1 MKMNEVEKKQKIFQS
16 LQLEN
21 NKHTDNQL
29 VAQTEVMEMINTKLD
44 RLEEEGALLLESNA
58 DKEEDIDSL
67 KRTLNSIREQID
79 GHTSLMESL
88 DNLHNLNKNNNE
100 SGLEQTLQTILKINH
115 ENKELIRNIEKKER
129 EPKSYDDNRERNFR
143 EDLVL
148 VLQKQISSLQA
159 NFEEM
164 KQKIFNNYNSR
175 ETGSSNIMDMQGE
188 GMKYT
193 FSKLSHPDLESLVQS
208 FEECRD
214 KLNNLEAKFENVKD
228 VTGISNGEL
237 GNKMIKII
245 EQLNS
250 LMIKVATLEEKT
262 RQIDLACGDMNG
274 KLSNLESADVF
285 LQEADRMIIEKMSR
299 IDKDT
304 IEEDLKSYVDENVLR
319 LTKRVNEQW
328 TDVRDEMRD
337 KQNNVPEAKYQ
348 TSEKQSD
355 QHNTRGVDI
364 VQTNLLQSEDKSL
377 ESPAGNGDSQ
387 RLWSAL
393 LELYAAFSKFSE
405 VLVDIR
411 DDSVQGRALCW

>member
-129 EPKSYDDNRERNFR
+129 DPKSYDDNRERNFR

-299 IDKDT
+299 IDKDA
-304 IEEDLKSYVDENVLR
+304 IEENLKSYVDENVLS

-337 KQNNVPEAKYQ
+337 KQNIVPEAKYQ

-355 QHNTRGVDI
+355 QHKTRGVDI

-377 ESPAGNGDSQ
+377 ERPAGNGDSQ

-405 VLVDIR
+405 LLVDIR

>member
-1 MKMNEVEKKQKIFQS
+1 MKMNEVEKRQKIFQS

-175 ETGSSNIMDMQGE
+175 ETGSSNILNMQGE

-348 TSEKQSD
+348 TSEKQSG
-355 QHNTRGVDI
+355 QHKTRGVDI

-387 RLWSAL
+387 KLWSAL

-405 VLVDIR
+405 LLVDIR

>member
-129 EPKSYDDNRERNFR
+129 DPKSYEDNRERNFR

-175 ETGSSNIMDMQGE
+175 ETGSSNILNMQGE

-193 FSKLSHPDLESLVQS
+193 LSKLSHPDLESLVQS

-299 IDKDT
+299 IDKDA
-304 IEEDLKSYVDENVLR
+304 IEEELKSYVDENVLR

-377 ESPAGNGDSQ
+377 ERPAGNGDSQ

-405 VLVDIR
+405 LLVDIR

>member
-21 NKHTDNQL
+21 NKHTDSQL

-129 EPKSYDDNRERNFR
+129 DPKTYEDNRERNFR

-164 KQKIFNNYNSR
+164 KQKIFNNYNTR
-175 ETGSSNIMDMQGE
+175 ETGSSNIMDMKGE
-188 GMKYT
+188 GIKFT
-193 FSKLSHPDLESLVQS
+193 FSKLSHPDLENLVQS
-208 FEECRD
+208 FEECRE

-262 RQIDLACGDMNG
+262 RQIDFACGDMNG

-299 IDKDT
+299 IDKDA

-328 TDVRDEMRD
+328 TDVKDEMRD

-348 TSEKQSD
+348 TSEKQSG
-355 QHNTRGVDI
+355 QYKTRGVDI
-364 VQTNLLQSEDKSL
+364 VQSDLLQSEESL
-377 ESPAGNGDSQ
+377 VRPAGNGDSQ

-393 LELYAAFSKFSE
+393 LELYAAFSKFEKFWS
-405 VLVDIR
+405 I
-411 DDSVQGRALCW
+411 

>member
-1 MKMNEVEKKQKIFQS
+1 
-16 LQLEN
+16 
-21 NKHTDNQL
+21 
-29 VAQTEVMEMINTKLD
+29 MINTKLD

-175 ETGSSNIMDMQGE
+175 ETGSSNIMNIQGE
-188 GMKYT
+188 GIKYT
-193 FSKLSHPDLESLVQS
+193 LSKLSHPDLESLVQS

-274 KLSNLESADVF
+274 
-285 LQEADRMIIEKMSR
+285 
-299 IDKDT
+299 
-304 IEEDLKSYVDENVLR
+304 
-319 LTKRVNEQW
+319 
-328 TDVRDEMRD
+328 
-337 KQNNVPEAKYQ
+337 
-348 TSEKQSD
+348 
-355 QHNTRGVDI
+355 
-364 VQTNLLQSEDKSL
+364 
-377 ESPAGNGDSQ
+377 
-387 RLWSAL
+387 
-393 LELYAAFSKFSE
+393 
-405 VLVDIR
+405 
-411 DDSVQGRALCW
+411 